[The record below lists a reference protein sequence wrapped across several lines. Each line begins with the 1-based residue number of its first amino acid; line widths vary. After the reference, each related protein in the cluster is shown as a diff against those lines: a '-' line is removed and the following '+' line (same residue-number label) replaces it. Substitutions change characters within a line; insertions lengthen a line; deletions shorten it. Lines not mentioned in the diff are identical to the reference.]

1 MTEQKQKVALVTGGL
16 GGIGTAICRHLQRA
30 GMVVAT
36 TYIHNGTRLAQWQQ
50 RQKDDGY
57 EKVTAYLCNISKWD
71 DCTALKEK
79 IEQDFGGVDVLVNNA
94 GITRDGVFVK
104 MSPAMWDE
112 VIVTNLSGVF
122 YVSKQFVGGMAERG
136 FGRVINISSVNAQK
150 GQFGQVN
157 YSAAKA
163 GLHGFTKA
171 LAQEVIK
178 KGVTVNTLS
187 PGYIATDMVNNIAEE
202 VRDKIRAQIPLGRFG
217 TPDEIARIVAFLA
230 ADDAGFITGANISA
244 NGGQHMF

>member
-1 MTEQKQKVALVTGGL
+1 MTEKKQKVALVTGGL
-16 GGIGTAICRHLQRA
+16 GGIGTAICRHLQRS
-30 GMVVAT
+30 GFTVAA
-36 TYIHNGTRLAQWQQ
+36 TYVHNGERLIKWQQ

-57 EKVTAYLCNISKWD
+57 EEVAAYLCNISNWD
-71 DCTALKEK
+71 DCVALKERLEK
-79 IEQDFGGVDVLVNNA
+79 DLGGVDVLVNNA
-94 GITRDGVFVK
+94 GITRDGRFVK
-104 MSPAMWDE
+104 MTPQMWDE
-112 VIVTNLSGVF
+112 VITTNLSSVF
-122 YVSKQFVGGMAERG
+122 YVSRQFVGDMVARG

-163 GLHGFTKA
+163 GMHGLTKA
-171 LAQEVIK
+171 LAQEVVK
-178 KGVTVNTLS
+178 KGVTVNTIS

-217 TPDEIARIVAFLA
+217 TPDEIARVVGFLA
-230 ADDAGFITGANISA
+230 ADDAGFITGANIAA